1 VTRSNSRNRR
11 DADHAGLRPVHSRW
25 PGSTGCANAGEVDI
39 LVNNAG
45 AIPGGGLA
53 DVDDARW
60 RQAWELKLFGY
71 INLIRAVL
79 PLMQAR
85 GSGVIANIIGMA
97 GVAPRAEYIC
107 GSTANAALIAFTQ
120 AIGAASPQHGVRVFG
135 INPSPTRSDRIEAVL
150 RAQAASRFG
159 DADRWL
165 ELDQEAALR
174 SHDRAAGDCRPRRV
188 RLFAA
193 LWLPQRQRAQY
204 RRRTD
209 VRQCRLTCL
218 ICLICQDVRNYS
230 LMNVH
235 QNSPHAYTEL
245 RDGVRAVVTQFDS
258 RYWQE
263 VDEARAFPDAFVKAL
278 TDAGWLSCADPRG
291 IWRLQPFAD

>member
-1 VTRSNSRNRR
+1 MDLQLKGRRVLITGGSKGIGLATAISFAREGAQPVLVSRTAATLQKACDTVAAETGVTPTTLACDLST
-11 DADHAGLRPVHSRW
+11 ADGLATLV
-25 PGSTGCANAGEVDI
+25 AQMGEVDI

-150 RAQAASRFG
+150 RAQAASRLG

-165 ELDQEAALR
+165 ELTKKLPFSRMSEPQEIADLAVFGCSPRCGYLSGSVLNIDGGQMFASAA
-174 SHDRAAGDCRPRRV
+174 
-188 RLFAA
+188 
-193 LWLPQRQRAQY
+193 
-204 RRRTD
+204 
-209 VRQCRLTCL
+209 
-218 ICLICQDVRNYS
+218 
-230 LMNVH
+230 
-235 QNSPHAYTEL
+235 
-245 RDGVRAVVTQFDS
+245 
-258 RYWQE
+258 
-263 VDEARAFPDAFVKAL
+263 
-278 TDAGWLSCADPRG
+278 
-291 IWRLQPFAD
+291 